1 MNSIQI
7 NNLQHLYGNAKIFVD
22 INNTTTGTSYL
33 WDKEFI
39 RRLDDYFKGLPV
51 YKMSKA
57 DRENINIYINY
68 ADEKLK
74 NTDEKYVVFKE
85 FDKFLGSL

>member
-51 YKMSKA
+51 FEMSKS

>member
-1 MNSIQI
+1 MNSTQI

-51 YKMSKA
+51 FEMSKA
-57 DRENINIYINY
+57 DRENINIYIKF
-68 ADEKLK
+68 ADGEVN
-74 NTDEKYVVFKE
+74 NTDKDYEMFEKFNIY
-85 FDKFLGSL
+85 LGSL